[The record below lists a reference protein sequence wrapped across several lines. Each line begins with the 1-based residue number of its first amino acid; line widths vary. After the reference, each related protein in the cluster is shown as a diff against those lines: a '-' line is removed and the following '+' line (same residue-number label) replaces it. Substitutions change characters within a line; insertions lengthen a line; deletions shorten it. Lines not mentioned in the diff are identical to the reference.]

1 VDAAVAI
8 RQDRPSMSD
17 ACIIGA
23 GSSGI
28 SSCQVLKAR
37 GISFDCFEK
46 GSNVGGLW
54 RYGNDSGLSSAYSSL
69 FINTSRK
76 VMAYRAYPMPD
87 DYPDYPHHSQVAAYF
102 DDYVD
107 HFGLRE
113 HIRFRTEVKQV
124 TPVEGGGWDV
134 TTDRGQTHR
143 YRAVLVANGHHW
155 DPKLPDYPGEFL
167 GDTLHSHYYRTNDDF
182 AGKNVLVV
190 GFGNSAVDIACDTG
204 RVARQVFLSTR
215 RGAHVLPKYLRGQPV
230 DELVTPA
237 NSRLPFWV
245 TRIMFARLLKQA
257 QGSMEDY
264 GLPRPDH
271 RLGEAHP
278 TISSELLPAIG
289 HGRVKPK
296 PGIERLEAHAVRF
309 ADGSEEP
316 IDAIVWCTGYRIS
329 FPFIPA
335 DVLEVK
341 DNELPLYK
349 MVVPPE
355 LDGLYFIALLQPLGA
370 IMPLAEAQS
379 EWVADLLAGESAL
392 PSREE
397 MWKEIRRRREALGRR
412 YVRSTR
418 HTIQVDFFPYLREIA
433 KERRAGRR
441 RRTHGR
447 GTVPAQP
454 PAPELTPAG

>member
-1 VDAAVAI
+1 MMRAVAEV
-8 RQDRPSMSD
+8 
-17 ACIIGA
+17 CIIGA

-28 SSCQVLKAR
+28 SSCQVLNAR

-46 GSNVGGLW
+46 GSTVGGLW
-54 RYGNDSGLSSAYSSL
+54 RYGNDSGLSSAYSTL
-69 FINTSRK
+69 YINTSRK
-76 VMAYRAYPMPD
+76 VMEYRAYPMPD
-87 DYPDYPHHSQVAAYF
+87 SYPDYPHHSQIADYF

-113 HIRFRTEVKQV
+113 HIRFRTEVTDV
-124 TPVEGGGWDV
+124 RPVEGGGWDV

-167 GDTLHSHYYRTNDDF
+167 GETTHSHHYRTNDEY

-190 GFGNSAVDIACDTG
+190 GFGNSAVDIACDTS

-215 RGAHVLPKYLRGQPV
+215 RGAHVVPKYLRGLPV

-237 NSRLPFWV
+237 NSRLPFWI
-245 TRIMFARLLKQA
+245 TRMMLTRLLKQA
-257 QGSMEDY
+257 QGSMTDY
-264 GLPRPDH
+264 GLPEPDH

-296 PGIERLEAHAVRF
+296 PAIERLEAHGVRF

-329 FPFIPA
+329 FPFLPP
-335 DVLEVK
+335 DVLEAK
-341 DNELPLYK
+341 DNEVPLYR

-355 LDGLYFIALLQPLGA
+355 LDGLFFIALLQPLGA
-370 IMPLAEAQS
+370 MMPLAEAQS
-379 EWVADLLAGESAL
+379 EWVADLLAGEAAL
-392 PSREE
+392 PTREE
-397 MWKEIRRRREALGRR
+397 MWKEIGRRRQALRQR

-418 HTIQVDFFPYLREIA
+418 HTIQVDFYPYLRELE
-433 KERRAGRR
+433 KERKAGRR
-441 RRTHGR
+441 RKARGR
-447 GTVPAQP
+447 GIVPAQAAAAELS
-454 PAPELTPAG
+454 PAA

>member
-1 VDAAVAI
+1 MMQRVAEV
-8 RQDRPSMSD
+8 
-17 ACIIGA
+17 CIIGA

-28 SSCQVLKAR
+28 SSCQVLNAR

-54 RYGNDSGLSSAYSSL
+54 RYGNDSGLSSAYSTL
-69 FINTSRK
+69 YINTSRK
-76 VMAYRAYPMPD
+76 VMEYRAYPMPD
-87 DYPDYPHHSQVAAYF
+87 SYPDYPHHSQIADYF

-107 HFGLRE
+107 HFGLRD
-113 HIRFRTEVKQV
+113 HIRFRTEV
-124 TPVEGGGWDV
+124 TDARPVEGGGWDV

-155 DPKLPDYPGEFL
+155 DPRLPEYPGEFL
-167 GDTLHSHYYRTNDDF
+167 GETTHSHYYRTNDEY

-190 GFGNSAVDIACDTG
+190 GFGNSAVDIACDAS

-215 RGAHVLPKYLRGQPV
+215 RGAHVVPKYLRGMPV

-237 NSRLPFWV
+237 SSRLPFWF
-245 TRIMFARLLKQA
+245 TRRMFMRLLKQA
-257 QGSMEDY
+257 QGSMTDY
-264 GLPRPDH
+264 GLPEPDH

-296 PGIERLEAHAVRF
+296 PAIERLEAHGVRF

-329 FPFIPA
+329 FPFLPP
-335 DVLEVK
+335 DVLEAK
-341 DNELPLYK
+341 DNEVPLYR

-355 LDGLYFIALLQPLGA
+355 LDGLFFIALLQPLGA
-370 IMPLAEAQS
+370 MMPLAEAQS
-379 EWVADLLAGESAL
+379 EWVADLLAGEAAL
-392 PSREE
+392 PTREE
-397 MWKEIRRRREALGRR
+397 MWKEIERRRQALRQR
-412 YVRSTR
+412 YVKSTR
-418 HTIQVDFFPYLREIA
+418 HTIQVDFYPYLREIE
-433 KERRAGRR
+433 KERKAGRR
-441 RRTHGR
+441 RRARGR
-447 GTVPAQP
+447 GIVPAQAA
-454 PAPELTPAG
+454 PAELSPAA

>member
-1 VDAAVAI
+1 MMQPVAEV
-8 RQDRPSMSD
+8 
-17 ACIIGA
+17 CIIGA

-28 SSCQVLKAR
+28 SSCQVLNAR

-54 RYGNDSGLSSAYSSL
+54 RYGNDSGLSSAYSTL
-69 FINTSRK
+69 YINTSRK
-76 VMAYRAYPMPD
+76 VMEYRAYPMPD
-87 DYPDYPHHSQVAAYF
+87 SYPDYPHHSQIADYF

-107 HFGLRE
+107 RFGLRE
-113 HIRFRTEVKQV
+113 HIRFRTEVTDV
-124 TPVEGGGWDV
+124 RPVEGGGWDV

-167 GDTLHSHYYRTNDDF
+167 GETTHSHYYRTNDEY

-190 GFGNSAVDIACDTG
+190 GFGNSAVDIACDTS

-215 RGAHVLPKYLRGQPV
+215 RGAHVVPKYLRGLPV

-245 TRIMFARLLKQA
+245 TRMMLMRLLKQA
-257 QGSMEDY
+257 QGSMTDY
-264 GLPRPDH
+264 GLPEPDH

-296 PGIERLEAHAVRF
+296 PAIERLEAHGVRF

-329 FPFIPA
+329 FPFLSP
-335 DVLEVK
+335 DVLEAK
-341 DNELPLYK
+341 DNEVPLYR

-355 LDGLYFIALLQPLGA
+355 LDGLFFIALLQPLGA
-370 IMPLAEAQS
+370 MMPLAEAQS
-379 EWVADLLAGESAL
+379 EWVADLLAGEAAL
-392 PSREE
+392 PTREE
-397 MWKEIRRRREALGRR
+397 MWKEIERRRQELRQR
-412 YVRSTR
+412 YVKSTR
-418 HTIQVDFFPYLREIA
+418 HTIQVDFYPYLRELE
-433 KERRAGRR
+433 KERKAGRR
-441 RRTHGR
+441 RKARGR
-447 GTVPAQP
+447 GIVPAQATVAELS
-454 PAPELTPAG
+454 PAA